1 MAENNNTSNNAI
13 EWGETQRGIQSIS
26 IADPDLEQS
35 TGVNND
41 PQGDTFGFG
50 TPQLD
55 LESIDGV
62 ANNDNLN
69 IRLDFFTP
77 IAPPSSFLPESVVGY
92 IDLDLD
98 QDPATGISSFQSG
111 NAPPDQQGG
120 PLGDEAFIDL
130 FSESSGLVNLVST
143 TDFSTIAQIPK

>member
-1 MAENNNTSNNAI
+1 MAENTNTSNNAI

-26 IADPDLEQS
+26 IADQDLEQS

-55 LESIDGV
+55 LESIGGT

-98 QDPATGISSFQSG
+98 QDPATGMG
-111 NAPPDQQGG
+111 NQTMP
-120 PLGDEAFIDL
+120 
-130 FSESSGLVNLVST
+130 
-143 TDFSTIAQIPK
+143 